1 MKKIRL
7 NQHFDKTNLSDG
19 YELDPTE
26 KYVINLEEEMPFQA
40 AVMQSIELMG
50 PPPALKNYYAWLFE
64 NGFDV
69 NFPNPTNKFVS
80 QYYGTKPLWKTA
92 FSQGVVVME
101 EHNSDY
107 FIVMECS
114 NMNKGYKHTKI
125 ILTLG
130 GCI

>member
-1 MKKIRL
+1 
-7 NQHFDKTNLSDG
+7 
-19 YELDPTE
+19 
-26 KYVINLEEEMPFQA
+26 
-40 AVMQSIELMG
+40 
-50 PPPALKNYYAWLFE
+50 
-64 NGFDV
+64 
-69 NFPNPTNKFVS
+69 
-80 QYYGTKPLWKTA
+80 
-92 FSQGVVVME
+92 ME

>member
-1 MKKIRL
+1 MANVLLDYSDITDIFKEKLKVDNIVKKISSIFL
-7 NQHFDKTNLSDG
+7 NPRYADKVNYKPYFQRNYVWDS
-19 YELDPTE
+19 E
-26 KYVINLEEEMPFQA
+26 K
-40 AVMQSIELMG
+40 
-50 PPPALKNYYAWLFE
+50 AWLFE

-92 FSQGVVVME
+92 YSQGVVVME

-114 NMNKGYKHTKI
+114 NMNKGYKNTKI